1 MKRRQMIVGSAQVGI
16 AATLRHIIP
25 ASLAGITSYASA
37 KSTLPMHRALPS
49 PGQIAWQ
56 NLEVGMF
63 VHFAPNTWQ
72 DKEGDDL
79 STPLT
84 KINPEK
90 LDTDQW
96 ARIAV
101 DLGAKYIVFVAK
113 HSGGFCMWQTE
124 TTDYGIRNTAWRGG
138 RGDVFADVAA
148 SCRKYG
154 LKLGVYVSPRD
165 DHFGAK
171 IGGICSTPALQAR
184 YNAMYR
190 EQLTEILTRY
200 GQLVEVWFDGS
211 TVTPVND
218 LLAKYQPKAQVFQG
232 PAATIRWVGNED
244 GVAPYPCWNSI
255 DNVDAKMGTATSLN
269 SDIDGD
275 TWMPNEV
282 DVSIRRPDWFWS
294 TTNEKKVLTPAQ
306 LLSVYYTSVGRGAQL
321 LLNIPPNR
329 DGLLADAD
337 CASAKAFG
345 LEIRRRF
352 AKPLAETTGQGTQVT
367 LKLGASTWINTVIL
381 REDIA
386 KGERVREFHVEGLAG
401 GVWRKLGEGTAI
413 GNKRIQPVEPAL
425 VDAVRIVT
433 TKSVGTPFLRSLAAF
448 NTDIAPPANWN
459 AVPQIWAPNDVGVW
473 RDQTFSIDLTA
484 KIDAASQ
491 YRLRFVAHVGTVT
504 GLKKIVLML
513 QGAAQPSLVKPVKGK
528 ADQLILDM
536 PGIGIRVQLSGRVE
550 GAEAGQI
557 LLQKL

>member
-1 MKRRQMIVGSAQVGI
+1 MIVGSAQFGI

-25 ASLAGITSYASA
+25 AGLAGIAGDAFA
-37 KSTLPMHRALPS
+37 KSTVPIHRALPS

-56 NLEVGMF
+56 NLEIGMF

-72 DKEGDDL
+72 NKEGDDL

-90 LDTDQW
+90 LNTDQW
-96 ARIAV
+96 ARTAV
-101 DLGAKYIVFVAK
+101 DLGAKYIIFVAK

-124 TTDYGIRNTAWRGG
+124 TTDYGIRNTPWRRG

-154 LKLGVYVSPRD
+154 LKLGVYLSPRD

-211 TVTPVND
+211 TVTPVSD
-218 LLAKYQPKAQVFQG
+218 LLARYQPKSQVFQG

-244 GVAPYPCWNSI
+244 GIAPYPCWNNI
-255 DNVDAKMGTATSLN
+255 DSVDAKMGTATSLN

-275 TWMPNEV
+275 TWLPNEA
-282 DVSIRRPDWFWS
+282 DLSIRHPDWFWS
-294 TTNEKKVLTPAQ
+294 TTNEKNVLTPDQ
-306 LLSVYYTSVGRGAQL
+306 LLSVYYTSVGRGAQMV
-321 LLNIPPNR
+321 LNIPPDR

-352 AKPLAETTGQGTQVT
+352 AKPLAETTGQGAQVT
-367 LKLGASTWINTVIL
+367 LKLGTSTRIDTVIL
-381 REDIA
+381 QEDIT

-413 GNKRIQPVEPAL
+413 GHKRIQPVEPAL
-425 VDAVRIVT
+425 VDAVRVVT
-433 TKSVGTPFLRSLAAF
+433 TRSAGTPFLRTLAVF
-448 NTDIAPPANWN
+448 NTDTAPPANWN
-459 AVPQIWAPNDVGVW
+459 AVPRIWAPNDVGVW

-491 YRLRFVAHVGTVT
+491 YRLRFVAHAGTVT
-504 GLKKIVLML
+504 GLTKVVLML
-513 QGAAQPSLVKPVKGK
+513 QGAAQPNLVKPVKGH
-528 ADQLILDM
+528 ADELILDM
-536 PGIGIRVQLSGRVE
+536 PGIGTSVQLSGRVE